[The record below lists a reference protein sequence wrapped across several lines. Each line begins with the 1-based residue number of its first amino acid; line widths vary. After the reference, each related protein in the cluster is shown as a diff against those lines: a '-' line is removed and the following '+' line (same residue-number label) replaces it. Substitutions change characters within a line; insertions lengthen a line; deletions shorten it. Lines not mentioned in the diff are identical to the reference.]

1 MAYTTKDDVLA
12 MFRDLKVE
20 ATGTAVVE
28 ATLTNWIARQ
38 DAYIN
43 ARLSEYYVTPITGAE
58 SLKIVNLIASYKV
71 AHMIKG
77 VLELTSSNSD
87 MQQDVQGNLDKK
99 AEEMLDKLLPKKGK
113 NGEIMPPL
121 MELIDAS
128 KKPSSP
134 KNASGLVIS
143 TSGPTFTKN
152 GNNW

>member
-1 MAYTTKDDVLA
+1 MAYTTREDVLA

-20 ATGTAVVE
+20 NTGTAIVND
-28 ATLTNWIARQ
+28 TLENWIGRQ

-43 ARLSEYYVTPITGAE
+43 ARLSEYYQTPVTGDE
-58 SLKIVNLIASYKV
+58 SLKVLNLIATFKV
-71 AHMIKG
+71 AHMVKG

-121 MELIDAS
+121 MELIDAD

-134 KNASGLVIS
+134 
-143 TSGPTFTKN
+143 
-152 GNNW
+152 